1 MSYLAID
8 LWDKKVG
15 LAISIEGIC
24 VPKSIVARTKLID
37 TLKKMRSEYNI
48 ITFVVGLP
56 YDLYGIKTKQL
67 EKTQKFIE
75 KLKLIF
81 PNSEVVWFDERF
93 STSEARRDN
102 EDKEVDDISASLIL
116 EWYLGSLQ

>member
-37 TLKKMRSEYNI
+37 TLKKMRSEYDI
-48 ITFVVGLP
+48 ATFVVGLP

-67 EKTQKFIE
+67 EKTQKFIG